1 MKILLFLTFGE
12 NATLSPMLPIKR
24 TLALLFCSCL
34 WMASNAQDIHFSQY
48 FASPMVLN
56 PALVGSFNG
65 DFRATANFRT
75 QYFKND
81 WSSANATYMTYAA
94 GVDAAF
100 FRKKLNPDQF
110 GAGIQFYS
118 DRAGDGGLTTTAINA
133 TIAYHKTVDR
143 YERHSISLGLQG
155 GIIQKRIDFTKLTF
169 ESQFNGL
176 DGFDLTG
183 ANGENFTQTSM
194 IYPDVTVGVLWRSR
208 IGKKS
213 NLYVG
218 GSYAHL
224 NSPTE
229 SFLGS
234 DNKLSPKITAHGGI
248 DIGIGKYIIL
258 TPGFM
263 VLSQNTASQISIGT
277 ALAYKLA
284 ETSYLYFGAW
294 YRAKDAIIPLV
305 GYEWNGF
312 RAGVS
317 FDVTASDIN
326 LATNSKGAVEVS
338 LTYIHNQEPPRNIS
352 PVKFCPRF

>member
-1 MKILLFLTFGE
+1 MFSAKS
-12 NATLSPMLPIKR
+12 A
-24 TLALLFCSCL
+24 LALIVTCFL
-34 WMASNAQDIHFSQY
+34 WTSSMAQDIHFSQY
-48 FASPMVLN
+48 FASPLTLN
-56 PALVGSFNG
+56 PALTGSFNA
-65 DFRATANFRT
+65 DFRVTANFRT

-81 WSSANATYMTYAA
+81 WNSANATYMTYAG
-94 GVDAAF
+94 GVDAPL

-110 GAGIQFYS
+110 GVGLQFFS
-118 DRAGDGGLTTTAINA
+118 DRAGDGALTTTSVLAS
-133 TIAYHKTVDR
+133 IAYHKTIDR
-143 YERHSISLGLQG
+143 YERHSISLGMQG
-155 GIIQKRIDFTKLTF
+155 GIIQKRIDFTRLTF

-183 ANGENFTQTSM
+183 ATGENFTQTSM
-194 IYPDVTVGVLWRSR
+194 IYPDVTIGVLWRSK
-208 IGKKS
+208 IGKTN

-248 DIGIGKYIIL
+248 DIGLGKYIIL

-263 VLSQNTASQISIGT
+263 ILSQNTASEITIGT
-277 ALAYKLA
+277 ALAYKVA
-284 ETSYLYFGAW
+284 ETSYLYIGAW
-294 YRAKDAIIPLV
+294 YRAKDAIVPLV

-338 LTYIHNQEPPRNIS
+338 LTYIHNQEPPRSMS